1 MNADNNALKILMI
14 DCLIFAF
21 SGLNISIQKPIKES
35 TKSILIITNTTNDIQ
50 NILCIQHNNFLEISV
65 VNELNRIQF
74 LDLNYSLELEISLI
88 LKENG
93 DIQAEVN
100 GLYFNQAEL
109 IDVGFDAREI
119 FDRVKRLQQ
128 TFSTEQ
134 E

>member
-35 TKSILIITNTTNDIQ
+35 TKTVLILTNKINNIQ

-65 VNELNRIQF
+65 VNNLNTAQF
-74 LDLNYSLELEISLI
+74 IDYDYSLELEISLI

-93 DIQAEVN
+93 DIQAEIN
-100 GLYFNQAEL
+100 GLYFNQTEL
-109 IDVGFDAREI
+109 FEAGFDAREI
-119 FDRVKRLQQ
+119 FDDIKRLQQ
-128 TFSTEQ
+128 KFSTEQ